1 MIRLVSEFDVEVAF
15 ATPGKQLLLTV
26 TVPTGATVSDV
37 VAGSGIIEAFPEQN
51 PQALSFGIWGKEVAG
66 DTLVS
71 AGDRVEIYRPLNLDP
86 REARR
91 QLALSGRTMGSSGLD

>member
-1 MIRLVSEFDVEVAF
+1 M
-15 ATPGKQLLLTV
+15 
-26 TVPTGATVSDV
+26 
-37 VAGSGIIEAFPEQN
+37 
-51 PQALSFGIWGKEVAG
+51 WGKEVAG